1 MSTNVLPETQ
11 SALLVHGPRQKYQLS
26 SIPLPNFQSE
36 DEVLVRIDAIGLNP
50 VDWKS
55 VAYNFALP
63 VLPALN
69 GRDLA
74 GTVVRIGSQVERFRV
89 GDRVF
94 AVSTNYRDYRTS
106 SFQQYAV
113 ASSHCLGLVPPN
125 VTTEESAALGSSFFT
140 SSSILSRVD
149 LFLLADQSG
158 VGVSTAAIALSSTL
172 GIRIRDFASFELGIG
187 SEGELDRSTLPPPI
201 EQGEWLLIWGASCV
215 TGFFAAQ
222 FARLAG
228 LKVIAVVCEKKH
240 GDRLR
245 KIGVEHVVDR
255 HDPISAIS
263 QIRSITSDKLKFAID
278 CVGSE
283 TAGFAQRGL
292 RSEGE
297 SWLVG
302 LSGLPKELREGVNG
316 RSVPIKTVHTNN
328 RIGSGLM
335 KLIEEL
341 LASNELVL
349 PDITVLE
356 GGLEVVND
364 GLEKLRTGAVSFGR
378 IVVKAN

>member
-11 SALLVHGPRQKYQLS
+11 SALLVHGPRQRYTLS

-36 DEVLVRIDAIGLNP
+36 DEVLVRIEAIGLNP

-74 GTVVRIGSQVERFRV
+74 GTVVRVGSQVERFRV
-89 GDRVF
+89 GDRAF

-125 VTTEESAALGSSFFT
+125 VTIEESAALG
-140 SSSILSRVD
+140 
-149 LFLLADQSG
+149 
-158 VGVSTAAIALSSTL
+158 VGASTAAIALSSTL
-172 GIRIRDFASFELGIG
+172 GIRIRDFASFELGNG

-201 EQGEWLLIWGASCV
+201 EEGEWLLIWGASCV

-364 GLEKLRTGAVSFGR
+364 GLEKLRTGQVSFGR

>member
-1 MSTNVLPETQ
+1 MSINVLPETQ

-26 SIPLPNFQSE
+26 SIPLPVLKSE
-36 DEVLVRIDAIGLNP
+36 DEVLVRIEAIGLNP
-50 VDWKS
+50 VDWKGP
-55 VAYNFALP
+55 AYNFALP

-74 GTVVRIGSQVERFRV
+74 GTVSKIGSQVQRFRV

-125 VTTEESAALGSSFFT
+125 VTIEQSAALG
-140 SSSILSRVD
+140 
-149 LFLLADQSG
+149 
-158 VGVSTAAIALSSTL
+158 VGASTAAIALSSTL
-172 GIRIRDFASFELGIG
+172 GIRIRDFASSELGIG
-187 SEGELDRSTLPPPI
+187 SEGELDHSTLPPPI
-201 EQGEWLLIWGASCV
+201 EKGEWLLIWGASCV
-215 TGFFAAQ
+215 TGYFAAQ

-228 LKVIAVVCEKKH
+228 LKVIAVVCERKH

-245 KIGVEHVVDR
+245 NIGVEHIVDR
-255 HDPISAIS
+255 HDPILAIS
-263 QIRSITSDKLKFAID
+263 QIRSITSNELKYAID

-283 TAGFAQRGL
+283 TAGFAQNAL
-292 RSEGE
+292 RSEGA

-316 RSVPIKTVHTNN
+316 RAVPIKTVHTNS
-328 RIGSGLM
+328 RVGSGLM
-335 KLIEEL
+335 TLIEEL
-341 LASNELVL
+341 LESNELVL
-349 PDITVLE
+349 PEITVLE
-356 GGLEVVND
+356 GGLEAVND
-364 GLEKLRTGAVSFGR
+364 GLEKLRTGQVSFGR
-378 IVVKAN
+378 IVIKAN